1 MSAAMPQMADTQSAI
16 LVENISKRFGRVLAL
31 DDISLA
37 VPEGDIFALLGP
49 NGAGKSTLI
58 DILCT
63 ITRPDGGRAE
73 VAGVDVVRQPH
84 RARRNLGVVFQETT
98 LDTRLSVRENL
109 DFHGLVY
116 QMGRAD
122 RRRRIDEMLE
132 LVELSDW
139 REAVVRTLSSGMR
152 RRLEIAR
159 ALMHQPRIL
168 FLDEPTVG
176 LDAQSR
182 ARIWSYLETLR
193 KDNNLTIVVT
203 THYIEEVESCDSICV
218 IDHGKILAR
227 GTPDS
232 LKAEYGTSLLRV
244 TPRTPEAHAALLARY
259 PGTVEGAEGQL
270 LIKLEAATSA
280 DALLAEY
287 GTQLRQVTV
296 DQPSLESVF
305 LALTGRDL
313 REAPPAP
320 AKKGRRG

>member
-1 MSAAMPQMADTQSAI
+1 MADTQSAI

-73 VAGVDVVRQPH
+73 VAGVDVVRQPL

>member
-1 MSAAMPQMADTQSAI
+1 MSAAMPQTADSQSAI

-73 VAGVDVVRQPH
+73 VAGIDVVRQPL

-182 ARIWSYLETLR
+182 ARIWSYLETQR
-193 KDNNLTIVVT
+193 KNNNLTIVVT

-259 PGTVEGAEGQL
+259 PGTVEGVEGQL

-280 DALLAEY
+280 DALLGEF

>member
-1 MSAAMPQMADTQSAI
+1 MSAAPDMAAPSPAI
-16 LVENISKRFGRVLAL
+16 LVEGISKRFGRVLAL
-31 DDISLA
+31 DDVSLD
-37 VPEGDIFALLGP
+37 VPQGDIFALLGP

-63 ITRPDGGRAE
+63 ISRPDSGRAE
-73 VAGVDVVRQPH
+73 VAGIDVVRHPL

-116 QMGRAD
+116 QMSRTD
-122 RRRRIDEMLE
+122 RRRRMDEMLE

-182 ARIWSYLETLR
+182 ARIWSYLDTLR
-193 KDNNLTIVVT
+193 KTSNLSIVVT
-203 THYIEEVESCDSICV
+203 THYIDEVENCDSICV

-244 TPRTPEAHAALLARY
+244 TPRTPEAHAALKERY
-259 PGTVEGAEGQL
+259 PGAVEGAEGQL
-270 LIKLEAATSA
+270 LVKLEAASSA
-280 DALLAEY
+280 DALLAEF

-320 AKKGRRG
+320 ARKGRRG

>member
-73 VAGVDVVRQPH
+73 VAGVDVVRQPL

-168 FLDEPTVG
+168 FLDERCARTITSPSWSPPII
-176 LDAQSR
+176 SR
-182 ARIWSYLETLR
+182 KWKAAIPSASSTTARFWR
-193 KDNNLTIVVT
+193 
-203 THYIEEVESCDSICV
+203 
-218 IDHGKILAR
+218 A
-227 GTPDS
+227 
-232 LKAEYGTSLLRV
+232 A
-244 TPRTPEAHAALLARY
+244 PRTPSRPNTAR
-259 PGTVEGAEGQL
+259 AS
-270 LIKLEAATSA
+270 SA
-280 DALLAEY
+280 SPRAPRKPTRRCWRAI
-287 GTQLRQVTV
+287 RA
-296 DQPSLESVF
+296 PS
-305 LALTGRDL
+305 R
-313 REAPPAP
+313 AP
-320 AKKGRRG
+320 RGNC

>member
-1 MSAAMPQMADTQSAI
+1 MTDTANPPAI
-16 LVENISKRFGRVLAL
+16 LVENVSKRFGRVLAL
-31 DDISLA
+31 DEVSLS
-37 VPEGDIFALLGP
+37 VPQGQMFALLGP
-49 NGAGKSTLI
+49 NGAGKTTLL

-63 ITRPDGGRAE
+63 IGKPDSGRAE
-73 VAGVDVVRQPH
+73 VTGIDVVKQPLK
-84 RARRNLGVVFQETT
+84 ARRELGVVFQEAT
-98 LDTRLSVRENL
+98 LDTRLSVHENL
-109 DFHGLVY
+109 EFHGMVY
-116 QMGRAD
+116 QMGRSD
-122 RRRRIDEMLE
+122 RRRRIDEMLA

-139 REAVVRTLSSGMR
+139 REAVVRTLSAGMR

-159 ALMHQPRIL
+159 GLMHEPKIL

-182 ARIWSYLETLR
+182 AKIWSYLEALR
-193 KDNNLTIVVT
+193 ASQNITIIVT
-203 THYIEEVESCDSICV
+203 THYIEEVDACDSICI

-232 LKAEYGTSLLRV
+232 LKAEHGTSLLRV
-244 TPRTPEAHAALLARY
+244 TPRTPEAHAALIKRF
-259 PGTVEGAEGQL
+259 PGTVEGADGQL
-270 LIKLEAATSA
+270 LIRADAVSA
-280 DALLAEY
+280 DALLAEF

-320 AKKGRRG
+320 ARRRARG

>member
-1 MSAAMPQMADTQSAI
+1 MSAAMPQTADSQSAI

-73 VAGVDVVRQPH
+73 VAGIDVVRQPL

-182 ARIWSYLETLR
+182 ARIWSYLETQR
-193 KDNNLTIVVT
+193 KNNNLTIVVT

-232 LKAEYGTSLLRV
+232 LKSEYGTSLLRV

-259 PGTVEGAEGQL
+259 PGTIEGAEGQL

-280 DALLAEY
+280 DALLGEF